1 MLKSVEVDGGEYME
15 LEEEDV
21 ARRSKG
27 GGSGGGGGGGGG
39 GAAMETAPEEINV
52 VDGTISLI
60 IMLVSSWGL

>member
-1 MLKSVEVDGGEYME
+1 ME